1 MRANEPHS
9 RNNVI
14 LNHTVET
21 MLLKAE
27 MEGVPGSE
35 AATKF
40 HLPEESGRKKN
51 VEDEK
56 GPESQCWAGLWSV

>member
-1 MRANEPHS
+1 
-9 RNNVI
+9 
-14 LNHTVET
+14 